1 MGKRTIY
8 EYAVIS
14 YAPNLIRCEKINIGA
29 LLLNKNQ
36 QIVAYSL
43 IPSWGKGKGI
53 ITKQSEK
60 DLFKETLSYLKFLF
74 KELYEKQN
82 NINVFHNSP
91 IIDGLPK
98 NVRISSLT
106 HGASANMELVFDSIV
121 DTYVGDEY
129 FKTQSKSESIA
140 KLKVSNFFNQNNFV
154 NNKIVRGPKIKPS
167 NSAMYRYE
175 VDYAFLD
182 SSNLSLIN
190 TMPSNS
196 ETLQNWYEK
205 MSLFS
210 NRFDKSGKLIILHD
224 QKDLAEEKKN
234 IIMDLKQHDDR
245 IITFNT
251 DNKEFSTFKDYSKE
265 IIENSNKEE
274 VLQAIERYNKT
285 A

>member
-8 EYAVIS
+8 EYAIIS
-14 YAPNLIRCEKINIGA
+14 YVPNLIRYEKINIGA

-36 QIVAYSL
+36 QIVTYSL
-43 IPSWGKGKGI
+43 IPSWSKGKGI
-53 ITKQSEK
+53 ITKQNEK
-60 DLFKETLSYLKFLF
+60 DLFKETLSYLNFLF
-74 KELYEKQN
+74 KGLYNNQS

-91 IIDGLPK
+91 IVDGLPK

-106 HGASANMELVFDSIV
+106 QGASANIDLVFNSII
-121 DTYVGDEY
+121 DTYVGNEY

-140 KLKVSNFFNQNNFV
+140 KLKVNNFFVQNNFV

-167 NSAMYRYE
+167 NSTIYRYE

-210 NRFDKSGKLIILHD
+210 NRFAKDGKLIILHD
-224 QKDLAEEKKN
+224 QKELAEEKIN
-234 IIMDLKQHDDR
+234 IITDLKQHDDR
-245 IITFNT
+245 VITFNT
-251 DNKEFSTFKDYSKE
+251 DNKEFSRFKDYSKE
-265 IIENSNKEE
+265 IIGSSNKEE
-274 VLQAIERYNKT
+274 VLQAIEKYNKT